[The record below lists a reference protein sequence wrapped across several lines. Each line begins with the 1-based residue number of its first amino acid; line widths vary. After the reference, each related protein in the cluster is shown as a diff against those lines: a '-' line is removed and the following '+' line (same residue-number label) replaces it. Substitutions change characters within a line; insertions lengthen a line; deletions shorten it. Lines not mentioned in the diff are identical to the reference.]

1 MCLVIYFV
9 ATPVLGFEERPLGK
23 SVWTCEKKHFAGRHH
38 SHSFS
43 APNLTKI
50 FYGVKGRKRKT
61 WSINWAH
68 SVPLPMWGRAHHC
81 KFDERSQLN
90 NSHNK
95 LHKRKLR
102 ERCIFTHLFFTLFF
116 PYSTL
121 GVCSD
126 IRQGEFQRDI
136 FSFSSLSTKI
146 YFSYV
151 WSSVAFE
158 HLQHCL
164 LFDNLTVS

>member
-1 MCLVIYFV
+1 MSCHILCSNLSTWVWGAPSRKECV
-9 ATPVLGFEERPLGK
+9 NLWKKNTLPAVTTPTLFQLLIWRKSFMEWKVER
-23 SVWTCEKKHFAGRHH
+23 EKHAA
-38 SHSFS
+38 STE
-43 APNLTKI
+43 P
-50 FYGVKGRKRKT
+50 
-61 WSINWAH
+61 

-126 IRQGEFQRDI
+126 RGNFKETYSLLVVEVQRYI
-136 FSFSSLSTKI
+136 FPTCGPVWYSNIYST
-146 YFSYV
+146 V
-151 WSSVAFE
+151 C
-158 HLQHCL
+158 CL
-164 LFDNLTVS
+164 TI